1 MSHRV
6 QIEKNIRNGC
16 PRKVNIDGFLFPSI
30 GSVYKEYG
38 ISPVSITTLKNNGMS
53 YEEAISYAIDHVA
66 ELNDKRQE
74 RANKAEINRAK
85 QALAR
90 AKRKERE
97 RQALLTFQGKTY
109 ETFRRAV
116 EDLSWDNDIFMNPA
130 SIKASAKKNNKPLEE
145 QLQITMD
152 KHLARKNKEEAAGR
166 KKYGA
171 FHKKMMGEI
180 YHEAVQMVLAGG
192 LSSLL
197 DEGAAEIIAE
207 NIGVSLDDARD
218 VVKDLIENEHR
229 YSRFDYENREKIRYQ
244 NKYWMYSDIYKRW
257 DWK

>member
-16 PRKVNIDGFLFPSI
+16 PRKVNIDGYLFPSI

-38 ISPVSITTLKNNGMS
+38 ISPVSVQSLRNGGMA

-97 RQALLTFQGKTY
+97 RQALFSFQGKTY

-116 EDLSWDNDIFMNPA
+116 EDLSWANDIFMSPA
-130 SIKASAKKNNKPLEE
+130 SIKASAKKNGRTLEE
-145 QLQITMD
+145 QLQITLD
-152 KHLARKNKEEAAGR
+152 KHLTRKNKEDMECR
-166 KKYGA
+166 KKYGS
-171 FHKKMMGEI
+171 FHGKMMGEI
-180 YHEAVQMVLAGG
+180 YHEAVQMVLNGG
-192 LSSLL
+192 LSSLS
-197 DEGAAEIIAE
+197 DDGAAEIIAE
-207 NIGVSLDDARD
+207 NIGVSLDNAKEIVADF
-218 VVKDLIENEHR
+218 IENEHR
-229 YSRFDYENREKIRYQ
+229 YSHFNYDEREKIRHQ
-244 NKYWMYSDIYKRW
+244 NKYWMYSDIYQRW
-257 DWK
+257 DWE